1 MAALAL
7 DRLMETCV
15 RNGGTDIVLIP
26 GMPAF
31 VRLEDGLR
39 PLMIEPVSADD
50 IAQIL
55 LELKP
60 PDQVSPDGY
69 LDFFTPYRGD
79 RFRVA
84 SFGTPSPQC
93 TILSLLPSS
102 KPAGE
107 SPAK

>member
-39 PLMIEPVSADD
+39 PLE
-50 IAQIL
+50 
-55 LELKP
+55 
-60 PDQVSPDGY
+60 
-69 LDFFTPYRGD
+69 
-79 RFRVA
+79 
-84 SFGTPSPQC
+84 
-93 TILSLLPSS
+93 TISSLPS
-102 KPAGE
+102 
-107 SPAK
+107 